1 MRPDIC
7 RVEGEAHCRAVALW
21 WMKRL
26 RGGARLDAGVD
37 LTQTVPGAPHL
48 NSHLP
53 GQRGSSGQQPPF
65 GPEEGPVVSEDGSTG
80 VMPDVRL
87 VHGYREAAVAGDL
100 EETTQGVEFSNACR
114 WMKHMS
120 AHRAEQVGRQSGFS
134 GSTPKQKPGRL
145 RTAAS
150 NSITSMSAASYEQSV
165 TTTRYRPGGPL

>member
-1 MRPDIC
+1 MPGRRRSSLSCRCLVVDETLEGRCEAGCRCGLDANRARRTTSQQSPARTAWQQRPTATI
-7 RVEGEAHCRAVALW
+7 RA
-21 WMKRL
+21 
-26 RGGARLDAGVD
+26 RGGA
-37 LTQTVPGAPHL
+37 
-48 NSHLP
+48 
-53 GQRGSSGQQPPF
+53 
-65 GPEEGPVVSEDGSTG
+65 VVSEDGSTG